1 MISVPEAR
9 SIVAAEIRPLSPVQV
24 PLQHAN
30 GLCTAEDIISPIHI
44 PGFAQSA
51 MDGYALH
58 WEGWQQHRSLRI
70 IGEIAAGD
78 AYLPPIAP
86 HECVRIFT
94 GAPVPPG
101 ADTVIQK
108 ELIRV
113 EQDTLWI
120 DKPDLAPGTNVRRVG
135 SEMERGTL
143 AMPAGTLLVPGGIG
157 FIASLGIPQVLAIPR
172 PYCAVIVTGN
182 ELQQPGV
189 PLSAGQ
195 VYESNS
201 FALSA
206 ALRAAG
212 VEDVHVTFVQDTL
225 AGVTK
230 ALETALETHPLVLLT
245 GGISAGDYDFVLPAT
260 QACGVRQHFHK
271 IKQKP
276 GKPLFFGTK
285 NQSVVFGLPGNPAS
299 VMTCFYQ
306 YVVPALH
313 YLSGTNAPP
322 VRTAPLETAYQ
333 KPIGLTHFLK
343 ADYNGQSVRL
353 LGAQESF
360 RMSSFA
366 QANCLVTIPED
377 TTRVEEGALVE
388 ITVLKG

>member
-9 SIVAAEIRPLSPVQV
+9 SIIAAEIRPLSPVLV
-24 PLQHAN
+24 PLERAN
-30 GLCTAEDIISPIHI
+30 GLRTTEDIISPISI

-78 AYLPPIAP
+78 AHLPAIAP

-113 EQDTLWI
+113 DQNTLWI
-120 DKPDLAPGTNVRRVG
+120 DKPDLTPGTNVRRVG
-135 SEMERGTL
+135 SEIARGAL
-143 AMPAGTLLVPGGIG
+143 AMPAGTLLVPGGVG
-157 FIASLGIPQVLAIPR
+157 FVASLGLAGVMAIPK
-172 PYCAVIVTGN
+172 PSCAVIVTGN
-182 ELQQPGV
+182 ELQKPGF

-206 ALRAAG
+206 ALRSVG
-212 VEDVHVTFVQDTL
+212 VEQVHVTFVQDTL
-225 AGVTK
+225 AGVTQ
-230 ALETALETHPLVLLT
+230 ALETALATHPLVLLT

-276 GKPLFFGTK
+276 GKPLFFGTQ
-285 NQSVVFGLPGNPAS
+285 NQRVVFGLPGNPAS

-306 YVVPALH
+306 YVVPAIH

-322 VRTAPLETAYQ
+322 VHTAPIQTAYQ
-333 KPIGLTHFLK
+333 KPAGLTHFLK
-343 ADYNGQSVRL
+343 ADYNGQTVRL

-366 QANCLVTIPED
+366 QANCMVTIPEEI
-377 TTRVEEGALVE
+377 TQVQEGDLVE
-388 ITVLKG
+388 IVVL